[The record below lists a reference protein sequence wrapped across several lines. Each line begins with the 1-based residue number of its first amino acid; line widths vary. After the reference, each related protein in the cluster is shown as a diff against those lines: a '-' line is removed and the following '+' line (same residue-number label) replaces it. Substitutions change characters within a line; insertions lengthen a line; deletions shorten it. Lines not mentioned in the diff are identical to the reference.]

1 MYSLPHVI
9 CWRRSLFGI
18 GIPELLIILVII
30 LVIFG
35 ANKLPEIGAGMG
47 KAIKN
52 FKKATTE
59 PEEIDVTPKKDD
71 EPAEKK

>member
-1 MYSLPHVI
+1 M
-9 CWRRSLFGI
+9 FGI
-18 GIPELLIILVII
+18 GMTELIIILVII

-59 PEEIDVTPKKDD
+59 PEEIDVTPEDKKQEKD
-71 EPAEKK
+71 EQDKKEENK

>member
-1 MYSLPHVI
+1 M
-9 CWRRSLFGI
+9 FGI
-18 GIPELLIILVII
+18 GMTELLIIMVII

-35 ANKLPEIGAGMG
+35 ANKLPEIGSGMG

-59 PEEIDVTPKKDD
+59 PEEIDVTPDEKKQ
-71 EPAEKK
+71 EKQQEAEKEENK

>member
-1 MYSLPHVI
+1 M
-9 CWRRSLFGI
+9 FGI
-18 GIPELLIILVII
+18 GMTELLIIMVII

-35 ANKLPEIGAGMG
+35 ANKLPEIGSGMG

-59 PEEIDVTPKKDD
+59 PEEIDVTPD
-71 EPAEKK
+71 EKKQEKQEPEKEEKK